1 MITTTGF
8 FHKNISTNQQ
18 QIKFALITKRFTHAK
33 ELENFIEKQKNS
45 SIELWITAETA
56 VDFYLE
62 ENNFLSKLYS
72 ILPKNQTWIIGAKK
86 KELGGNQFFYYNSAY
101 FLKGKDFTNRH
112 YKKELLVPFAE
123 YIPHWAKFLKIGPLV
138 NLGNIY
144 QAASPKNNHSL
155 LQWRDK
161 NIALGI
167 CFEEYFDNWYFLRK
181 QPIAMYV
188 FLNSES
194 LFNKWGKHF
203 LKNTAASKSRQWNTP
218 SLRTTFAGYSGF
230 WQFAKEEK
238 ISQKKDYLT
247 GEVFLNDTPSFFLSL
262 GKTIYSL
269 NFIFFVGLL
278 LFSKKN

>member
-1 MITTTGF
+1 MVVIIAKIEKIAS
-8 FHKNISTNQQ
+8 KNTLG
-18 QIKFALITKRFTHAK
+18 IKFQEKLPKSKNKSNYLKECEPTK

-144 QAASPKNNHSL
+144 QAASPKTTILCCNGEI
-155 LQWRDK
+155 K
-161 NIALGI
+161 I
-167 CFEEYFDNWYFLRK
+167 LR
-181 QPIAMYV
+181 
-188 FLNSES
+188 
-194 LFNKWGKHF
+194 
-203 LKNTAASKSRQWNTP
+203 
-218 SLRTTFAGYSGF
+218 
-230 WQFAKEEK
+230 
-238 ISQKKDYLT
+238 
-247 GEVFLNDTPSFFLSL
+247 
-262 GKTIYSL
+262 
-269 NFIFFVGLL
+269 
-278 LFSKKN
+278 

>member
-1 MITTTGF
+1 M
-8 FHKNISTNQQ
+8 
-18 QIKFALITKRFTHAK
+18 
-33 ELENFIEKQKNS
+33 E
-45 SIELWITAETA
+45 
-56 VDFYLE
+56 
-62 ENNFLSKLYS
+62 
-72 ILPKNQTWIIGAKK
+72 
-86 KELGGNQFFYYNSAY
+86 
-101 FLKGKDFTNRH
+101 
-112 YKKELLVPFAE
+112 
-123 YIPHWAKFLKIGPLV
+123 
-138 NLGNIY
+138 
-144 QAASPKNNHSL
+144 
-155 LQWRDK
+155 DK

-181 QPIAMYV
+181 QIAMYV

>member
-1 MITTTGF
+1 M
-8 FHKNISTNQQ
+8 
-18 QIKFALITKRFTHAK
+18 
-33 ELENFIEKQKNS
+33 
-45 SIELWITAETA
+45 
-56 VDFYLE
+56 
-62 ENNFLSKLYS
+62 
-72 ILPKNQTWIIGAKK
+72 
-86 KELGGNQFFYYNSAY
+86 
-101 FLKGKDFTNRH
+101 
-112 YKKELLVPFAE
+112 PFAE

-144 QAASPKNNHSL
+144 QAASPQNNHSL

-218 SLRTTFAGYSGF
+218 SFKKDFCGVF
-230 WQFAKEEK
+230 WFLFAKEEK
-238 ISQKKDYLT
+238 ICKK
-247 GEVFLNDTPSFFLSL
+247 
-262 GKTIYSL
+262 KIIYSY
-269 NFIFFVGLL
+269 FFFAQFFFSLQKAL
-278 LFSKKN
+278 IILF